1 MLGFYLPQEGQHQLH
16 QLGTRDHFLVKDD
29 QAAQEVVIS
38 LGASQGF
45 PHLEGKTETS
55 ERDGQKNKPTHAFG
69 DAEVTFARTFSKNRD
84 SVPTP
89 CLLASTTDDSFRF
102 CILGFF

>member
-16 QLGTRDHFLVKDD
+16 ELGTRDHFLVKDD

-45 PHLEGKTETS
+45 SHLGEKQRRVNAMARKTNQ
-55 ERDGQKNKPTHAFG
+55 RM
-69 DAEVTFARTFSKNRD
+69 
-84 SVPTP
+84 
-89 CLLASTTDDSFRF
+89 LLVMLR
-102 CILGFF
+102 